1 MATFSVSAS
10 AIKYASGS
18 SWSSGKARQG
28 VYSTTRYEGA
38 IRFAGLADY
47 DFSNIEISQIQ
58 MRVTFGP
65 AGGDSTKNLTFYKAA
80 KNAISGSIASMRG
93 SSIGAISV
101 GTAYDATKTLT
112 FNSSTNSTIFATLKS
127 YFTAGNQT

>member
-10 AIKYASGS
+10 ELKYASSS

-38 IRFAGLADY
+38 IRFSDIANY
-47 DFSNIEISQIQ
+47 DFSNTEISEIK
-58 MRVTFGP
+58 MKATFAR
-65 AGGDSTKNLTFYKAA
+65 AGGSSNKYLTFYKAS

-93 SSIGAISV
+93 SSIGSV
-101 GTAYDATKTLT
+101 YVTDAYDATRTIT
-112 FNSSTNSTIFATLKS
+112 FNSSTNSSIYNMLKS
-127 YFTAGNQT
+127 YFASGNQT